1 MSTIF
6 KDERL
11 TENGRSKLLDDS
23 DFNDLVDMYQK
34 CDSKLGEYL
43 KNHLFKNI
51 DNKLLND
58 HNKQILENILNHI
71 RWEECI
77 SFIEHEIDR
86 YSNMRLIDLKGG
98 EEEYLKAYNLLL
110 EYARSETYEWMVHK
124 MYWWVTDYNANIF
137 YGLSDASRHRF
148 KVAKLLFKQY
158 NLGDLL
164 KDEYK
169 KKFES
174 ATL

>member
-23 DFNDLVDMYQK
+23 DFNDLVEMYQK
-34 CDSKLGEYL
+34 CDPKLGEYL

-77 SFIEHEIDR
+77 SFIEKEISR
-86 YSNMRLIDLKGG
+86 YSDIRLADSKIGDTQ
-98 EEEYLKAYNLLL
+98 YLEVYKSLL
-110 EYARSETYEWMVHK
+110 EYAKKDTYEWMVHQ
-124 MYWWVTDYNANIF
+124 MYWWVTDYNRKF
-137 YGLSDASRHRF
+137 YGVSDLCFYRF
-148 KVAKLLFKQY
+148 KVAKLLFARY
-158 NLGDLL
+158 DLGDLL

-169 KKFES
+169 KNFES